1 MATVELLP
9 KEEICFVKKINIEN
23 NYFSGVVCYTRKFSE
38 NYKMQPYTDG
48 KDALLYHYQEDEYPS
63 DLLDEVILQAIQQ
76 QYPKATCHT
85 SIQMFNVDLEQNKHW
100 KDQHHRSMVTLYII
114 EDAEAM
120 SPYYAAPVKSPNRCF
135 EVQIYKYNLNPNTQS
150 EYDFFTCHVETTEY
164 EELKRL
170 QSSLGQLE

>member
-9 KEEICFVKKINIEN
+9 KEEICFVKKINLEN

-48 KDALLYHYQEDEYPS
+48 KDTLLYHYQEDEYPS

-85 SIQMFNVDLEQNKHW
+85 SIQMFNVDSEQNKHW
-100 KDQHHRSMVTLYII
+100 KDQHHRSVVTLRIF
-114 EDAEAM
+114 EDAAVSLPNYTEPFM
-120 SPYYAAPVKSPNRCF
+120 CPYQCF
-135 EVQIYKYNLNPNTQS
+135 ELEIYKFDVDPNAQS
-150 EYDFFTCHVETTEY
+150 NDDLFLYHVNNTDYKEI
-164 EELKRL
+164 KRL
-170 QSSLGQLE
+170 LSSFGQL